1 MRTDNEGFLYPYVD
15 FSQCINCN
23 LCEKVCPVIH
33 PQVPLDIQAAYGFKN
48 PSKEIRQQSS
58 SGGFFSKISE
68 FVLKQNGVVFGSRYD
83 KDWNVIIDYTEDI
96 NGLSMFRGSKYVQ
109 SQNNNTFYKA
119 KQFLKTNRLVLYSGT
134 PCQIAALKN
143 YLQKDYDN
151 LITLDFICHGVPSP
165 GVWKKYLNE
174 ITTNSKTTLCH
185 KDLSITDINF
195 REKIG
200 YGWEKYG
207 FTIRVKSN
215 SETISNPILLSQS
228 HSDNPFMKAFL
239 NNIIIRPSCS
249 ACPAKAGRSHS
260 DASMADFWGIKEI
273 SPKFYDKNGV
283 SLIFAHNE
291 KGNNIIKKLGGEQL
305 EVSCKDVSITNISY
319 SHSSPLHTNR
329 TLFFSKW
336 HSESIITLMNT
347 LSKPSLTDQVK
358 YLIRLAL
365 IKTNLNY
372 KLNKLLKR

>member
-1 MRTDNEGFLYPYVD
+1 MVNIQNNKDCCGCEACSQICPKACIEMRTDNEGFLYPHVD
-15 FSQCINCN
+15 FPNVLI
-23 LCEKVCPVIH
+23 VIYAKKYALLYIH
-33 PQVPLDIQAAYGFKN
+33 KYLLIFK
-48 PSKEIRQQSS
+48 PPMDLKIRQKKLDYKVHLVV
-58 SGGFFSKISE
+58 FSKISE

-215 SETISNPILLSQS
+215 SETVSNPILLSQS

-260 DASMADFWGIKEI
+260 DVSMADFWGIKEI

-291 KGNNIIKKLGGEQL
+291 KAIIL
-305 EVSCKDVSITNISY
+305 
-319 SHSSPLHTNR
+319 
-329 TLFFSKW
+329 
-336 HSESIITLMNT
+336 
-347 LSKPSLTDQVK
+347 
-358 YLIRLAL
+358 
-365 IKTNLNY
+365 
-372 KLNKLLKR
+372 